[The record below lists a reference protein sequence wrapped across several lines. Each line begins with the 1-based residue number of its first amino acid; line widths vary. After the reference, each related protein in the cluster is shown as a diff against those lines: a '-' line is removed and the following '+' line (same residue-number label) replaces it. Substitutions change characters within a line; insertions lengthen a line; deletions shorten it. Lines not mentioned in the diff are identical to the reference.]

1 MLRKEKEVGNR
12 GKRVYNI
19 RLVARL
25 MGTMLRIGRVELR
38 WRF

>member
-1 MLRKEKEVGNR
+1 MLHKEKKVGNR

-19 RLVARL
+19 RLVTRL
-25 MGTMLRIGRVELR
+25 TGTILHTGRVELR